1 MKALVVTALNHEA
14 AALCVALNFELP
26 ADGAVPEVIE
36 LLPAGE
42 IVQGRDGRAWLN
54 DRPDIILQAFAEDG
68 KDIPIDWEHST
79 ELKAP
84 GGEPAPAA
92 GWIKGIQLG
101 EDGSIQGRVEW
112 TPKGSESVL
121 NREYRYLSPVF
132 RYELESRRIFRITSC
147 GLTNQPNLYLNA
159 LNSEQH
165 GKETIMDLAKLLAE
179 LGLPA
184 TATFLD
190 ALNRIALMKSE
201 HATALNQAQNPPLDR
216 FVPRGDY
223 DTALNRATA
232 AETDLKKIRDDQ
244 LETAINAEIDQAMK
258 DGKITPATK
267 EYHVAQCRME
277 GGLERFKAFAQAAP
291 VIGGDSGLDDKKLDG
306 EGKALNAEELKVVD
320 MMGLSLED
328 YKKANN
334 L

>member
-1 MKALVVTALNHEA
+1 MNTSAIDTAA
-14 AALCVALNFELP
+14 GRAALNFELAQDTAP
-26 ADGAVPEVIE
+26 PEWIGI
-36 LLPAGE
+36 LPPGGT
-42 IVQGRDGRAWLN
+42 ITGRDGRQWVN
-54 DRPDIILQAFAEDG
+54 DRPDIILQAFAVDG

-84 GGEPAPAA
+84 EGEQAPAA
-92 GWIKGIQLG
+92 GWIKELRAG
-101 EDGSIQGRVEW
+101 EDGAIEGRVEW
-112 TPKGSESVL
+112 TPKGVESLL

-147 GLTNQPNLYLNA
+147 GLTNQPNLHLNA
-159 LNSEQH
+159 LNHEQD
-165 GKETIMDLAKLLAE
+165 GKETTMELAKLLAE

-190 ALNRIALMKSE
+190 ALNRIGAMKAE

-223 DTALNRATA
+223 DTALNRAAT
-232 AETDLKKIRDDQ
+232 AETELKRIRDEQ
-244 LETAINAEIDQAMK
+244 LETAINAEIGQALK

-277 GGLERFKAFAQAAP
+277 GGLERFKEFAKAAP
-291 VIGGDSGLDDKKLDG
+291 VIGGASGLDGRRAD
-306 EGKALNAEELKVVD
+306 EGGAALNAEELKVVD
-320 MMGLSLED
+320 MMGLSLDD

-334 L
+334 IG